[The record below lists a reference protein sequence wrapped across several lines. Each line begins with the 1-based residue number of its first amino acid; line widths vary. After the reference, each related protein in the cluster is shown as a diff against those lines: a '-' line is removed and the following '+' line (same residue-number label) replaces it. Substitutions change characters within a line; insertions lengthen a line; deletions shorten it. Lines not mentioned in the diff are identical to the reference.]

1 MNSKHH
7 MSPIRIVFL
16 MALLFIVPASVS
28 LAQVLNEQVTVIGAY
43 EPVIPESNKIVINPS
58 ASETEVKLPEMTYRI
73 EPVQLKPVL
82 TPETIPSVKL
92 VGEPQKKLYRNYA
105 RAGFGNYTSPYLELW
120 ANTLRSKTYGLGVHL
135 KHLSSSGEIKDY
147 AIANNSINLIEFQ
160 GQRFLDNHTLT
171 GQAGF
176 RRNVVHHYGFKPAEF
191 DIFVT
196 DVNLKQRFNRLNA
209 AFDFKSVYSD
219 KDKLNHRIG
228 LAFNNVSDRFDTRE
242 NNIAING
249 SADKRFELFSFT
261 DYQQLGIETDVSFTG
276 YKDSTLK
283 QNTTLVSVRP
293 FIGTEF
299 EMYAFRLGLDIT
311 FKGDTVS
318 KAYLF
323 PFAEAQLRIIDD
335 ALTVKAGITGG
346 LKRHGFD
353 ELSDLNPFVQSVL
366 PLQYTRERF
375 TFYAMARASAG
386 KHINLSASFKASTIE
401 NAYFFVNDFS
411 QEPFNRFTLIYD
423 DADLLAGRF
432 EAEFHTAE
440 KVRVKAFAA
449 FEKWSPKTEL
459 HAWHKP
465 ASTIGG
471 EAYYNL
477 GDKLI
482 VSAKAKYNAKQ
493 YARLENE
500 VGSVS
505 VETLKGYVD
514 LGMGLEYR
522 YTPALSAFLNLNNL
536 LGTRNYIWY
545 NYPGYRFTVMGG
557 LSYSF

>member
-135 KHLSSSGEIKDY
+135 KHLSSSGDIKDY
-147 AIANNSINLIEFQ
+147 AIANNSLNLIEFQ

-196 DVNLKQRFNRLNA
+196 DDNLKQRFNRLNA

-318 KAYLF
+318 KAHLF
-323 PFAEAQLRIIDD
+323 PFAEARMRIIDD

-493 YARLENE
+493 YTRLENE

>member
-1 MNSKHH
+1 M
-7 MSPIRIVFL
+7 
-16 MALLFIVPASVS
+16 
-28 LAQVLNEQVTVIGAY
+28 
-43 EPVIPESNKIVINPS
+43 
-58 ASETEVKLPEMTYRI
+58 
-73 EPVQLKPVL
+73 
-82 TPETIPSVKL
+82 
-92 VGEPQKKLYRNYA
+92 
-105 RAGFGNYTSPYLELW
+105 
-120 ANTLRSKTYGLGVHL
+120 

-147 AIANNSINLIEFQ
+147 AIANNSLNLIEFQ

-196 DVNLKQRFNRLNA
+196 DDNLKQRFNRINA
-209 AFDFKSVYSD
+209 AVDFKSVYSD
-219 KDKLNHRIG
+219 KDNLNHRIG

-318 KAYLF
+318 KDYLF
-323 PFAEAQLRIIDD
+323 PFAEAQLRIIED

>member
-147 AIANNSINLIEFQ
+147 AIANNSLNLIEFQ

-196 DVNLKQRFNRLNA
+196 DDNLKQRFNRINA
-209 AFDFKSVYSD
+209 AVDFKSVYSD
-219 KDKLNHRIG
+219 KDNLNHRIG

>member
-16 MALLFIVPASVS
+16 MALLFILPASVTI
-28 LAQVLNEQVTVIGAY
+28 AQVLNEQVTVVGAY
-43 EPVIPESNKIVINPS
+43 EPVIPESNKIVINPA

-120 ANTLRSKTYGLGVHL
+120 ANTLRSKTYGLGVHM
-135 KHLSSSGEIKDY
+135 KHLSSNGEIKDY
-147 AIANNSINLIEFQ
+147 AISKNSLNLVELQ
-160 GQRFLDNHTLT
+160 GQRFMDNHTLA
-171 GQAGF
+171 GQLGY
-176 RRNVVHHYGFKPAEF
+176 RRNVVHHYGFKPEEF
-191 DIFVT
+191 DFFIA
-196 DVNLKQRFNRLNA
+196 DDDLKQRFNRLNA
-209 AFDFKSVYSD
+209 AVDFKSVYSD
-219 KDKLNHRIG
+219 KDNLNHKIG
-228 LAFNNVSDRFDTRE
+228 LAFNNVSDRFETRE
-242 NNIAING
+242 NRIAING
-249 SADKRFELFSFT
+249 SADKQFELFSFT
-261 DYQQLGIETDVSFTG
+261 DYQQLGIETDISFTG

-283 QNTTLVSVRP
+283 QNYTLVSIRP

-311 FKGDTVS
+311 FKGDTLS

-323 PFAEAQLRIIDD
+323 PFAEAQMRVIED

-346 LKRHGFD
+346 LRRHGFD
-353 ELSDLNPFVQSVL
+353 ELSDLNPFVQSIL

-375 TFYAMARASAG
+375 AFYAQARARAG
-386 KHINLSASFKASTIE
+386 NHINLSASFKASTIE

-423 DADLLAGRF
+423 DADMLAGRF
-432 EAEFHTAE
+432 EAEFHSAE
-440 KVRVKAFAA
+440 KIRVKAFAS
-449 FEKWSPKTEL
+449 FEKWSMKSEL
-459 HAWHKP
+459 HPWHKP

-471 EAYYNL
+471 EAYYNI

-482 VSAKAKYNAKQ
+482 VSADVKYFSKQ
-493 YARLENE
+493 YARLMNE

-505 VETLKGYVD
+505 IETLKGYVD

-522 YTPALSAFLNLNNL
+522 YTRSLAAFLNLNNL
-536 LGTRNYIWY
+536 LGTRNYLWY

>member
-1 MNSKHH
+1 

-147 AIANNSINLIEFQ
+147 AIANNSLNLIEFQ

-196 DVNLKQRFNRLNA
+196 DDNLKQRFNRINA
-209 AFDFKSVYSD
+209 AVDFKSVYSD
-219 KDKLNHRIG
+219 KDNLNHRIG

>member
-1 MNSKHH
+1 MNLKHH
-7 MSPIRIVFL
+7 ISPIRIVFFV
-16 MALLFIVPASVS
+16 ALLFILPAS
-28 LAQVLNEQVTVIGAY
+28 LTFAQVLNEQVTVVGAY
-43 EPVIPESNKIVINPS
+43 EPSIPESNKIVINPS

-73 EPVQLKPVL
+73 VPVQMKPVL

-120 ANTLRSKTYGLGVHL
+120 ANTLRSKTYGLGVHV

-147 AIANNSINLIEFQ
+147 AISKNSLNLVELQ
-160 GQRFLDNHTLT
+160 GQRFMDNHTLS
-171 GQAGF
+171 GQLGY
-176 RRNVVHHYGFKPAEF
+176 RRNVVHHYGFKPEEF
-191 DIFVT
+191 DFFIA
-196 DVNLKQRFNRLNA
+196 DDDLKQRFNRLNA
-209 AFDFKSVYSD
+209 AVDFKSVYSD
-219 KDKLNHRIG
+219 KDNLNHKIG
-228 LAFNNVSDRFDTRE
+228 LAFNNVSDRFETRE
-242 NNIAING
+242 NRIAING

-261 DYQQLGIETDVSFTG
+261 DYQQLGIETDISFTG

-283 QNTTLVSVRP
+283 QNNTLVSIRP

-311 FKGDTVS
+311 FKGDTLS

-323 PFAEAQLRIIDD
+323 PFAEAQMRVIED

-346 LKRHGFD
+346 LRRHGFD
-353 ELSDLNPFVQSVL
+353 ELSDLNPFVQSIL

-375 TFYAMARASAG
+375 AFYAQARARAG
-386 KHINLSASFKASTIE
+386 NHINLSASFKASTIE

-432 EAEFHTAE
+432 EAEFHSAE
-440 KVRVKAFAA
+440 KIRVKAFAS
-449 FEKWSPKTEL
+449 FEKWSMKSEL
-459 HAWHKP
+459 HPWHKP

-471 EAYYNL
+471 EAYYNI

-482 VSAKAKYNAKQ
+482 VSADVKYFSKQ

-505 VETLKGYVD
+505 AETLKGYVD

-522 YTPALSAFLNLNNL
+522 YTRSLAAFLNLNNL
-536 LGTRNYIWY
+536 LGTRNYLWY